1 MATAY
6 SDEVAVGSYN
16 RIRLRVEYSGTSATC
31 YMEFRR
37 TSSYTGAW
45 ADSQAS
51 ITFNGTTKSAPY
63 SYSGTVGTSWV
74 QLCNASGFT
83 VSTSGGTYSWSF
95 NNPGGSSVL
104 GCSGTIVIGSQA
116 SAPSDPTISNVST
129 TSSTLTGT
137 LSLSS
142 WGYPDSGRFEYYFG
156 TTSATTDDYTLSP
169 ASGYSSA
176 KTTTI
181 NKTSLTSNQ
190 TYYVRYRVWNQ
201 QLNNP
206 SGLILGGPYITLAP
220 APTVSISSTTSS
232 SVTIAYST
240 SADGGYYS
248 KSIQY
253 SIDGG
258 TAWVTGATVSSG
270 SAASGTYTISGLT
283 FGTTYS
289 VQTRVSTTAG
299 TTAGETLSVTL
310 GATPKL
316 YGGSS
321 QGALKIGKLYGK
333 NPSKNLFDNSATP
346 GRLGGNMAVTT
357 ISTGVRTS
365 NTTITTGSFDA
376 AVYKIGLASEYAGKT
391 ITMSCT
397 ATPSSTNV
405 PQIIIGLGN
414 ADLSTR
420 ISKSNATGSG
430 NKTIQWTVAE
440 DSSAPYLIV
449 WLYNNASGS
458 SISGSV
464 GSITVDYT
472 NLMLEVGSSATAYTP
487 YLGPQGTIK
496 IKKLYGS
503 VNGVAKLIFRR

>member
-51 ITFNGTTKSAPY
+51 ITFNGTTVSAPY

-83 VSTSGGTYSWSF
+83 VSTSGGTYSWNF

-116 SAPSDPTISNVST
+116 SAPTGISLSNISPGTDTVSATVSITGWGVGSGTRYRELNVWAYGGQST
-129 TSSTLTGT
+129 GMRRFQKAYGD
-137 LSLSS
+137 SLSS
-142 WGYPDSGRFEYYFG
+142 TI
-156 TTSATTDDYTLSP
+156 TTTNSSEVAGDLNIVPNTQYTLTTYATNGS
-169 ASGYSSA
+169 ASTG
-176 KTTTI
+176 
-181 NKTSLTSNQ
+181 Q
-190 TYYVRYRVWNQ
+190 TNATNTVTKA
-201 QLNNP
+201 
-206 SGLILGGPYITLAP
+206 IAP
-220 APTVSISSTTSS
+220 AVSAFAGTDSI
-232 SVTIAYST
+232 TIAYST

-258 TAWVTGATVSSG
+258 TTWVTGATVNSG
-270 SAASGTYTISGLT
+270 SATSGTYTISGLT

-321 QGALKIGKLYGK
+321 QGALKIGKLYG
-333 NPSKNLFDNSATP
+333 S
-346 GRLGGNMAVTT
+346 
-357 ISTGVRTS
+357 
-365 NTTITTGSFDA
+365 
-376 AVYKIGLASEYAGKT
+376 
-391 ITMSCT
+391 
-397 ATPSSTNV
+397 
-405 PQIIIGLGN
+405 
-414 ADLSTR
+414 
-420 ISKSNATGSG
+420 
-430 NKTIQWTVAE
+430 
-440 DSSAPYLIV
+440 
-449 WLYNNASGS
+449 ASG
-458 SISGSV
+458 
-464 GSITVDYT
+464 TT
-472 NLMLEVGSSATAYTP
+472 K
-487 YLGPQGTIK
+487 K